1 MHGRTSAAR
10 TPFLSHT
17 HRILGDALVMWYIGH
32 HDSTNN
38 AQMDAHG
45 GRVWHVMW
53 GLERLGGDVREMD
66 EFGTECRVILFLRLQ
81 EPAVATCMSHT
92 DTY

>member
-1 MHGRTSAAR
+1 MHRRASVAVA
-10 TPFLSHT
+10 PFQSHT
-17 HRILGDALVMWYIGH
+17 HRILGDAIVMWYIGH

-53 GLERLGGDVREMD
+53 GLVRLGGDVRVTG
-66 EFGTECRVILFLRLQ
+66 EFGTEFRVVRLVRLQ
-81 EPAVATCMSHT
+81 EPVVATCMSHT

>member
-1 MHGRTSAAR
+1 
-10 TPFLSHT
+10 
-17 HRILGDALVMWYIGH
+17 MWYIGH

-45 GRVWHVMW
+45 GGVWHVMW

-66 EFGTECRVILFLRLQ
+66 EFGTECRVLRFVHLQ